1 MLFLQRIYYELE
13 LKENQKLLAT
23 ENEIQKIKT
32 MKSRFIFFCTF
43 AKLFN
48 ST

>member
-23 ENEIQKIKT
+23 ENEIQKKNEILFHIFLHFC
-32 MKSRFIFFCTF
+32 KSI
-43 AKLFN
+43 
-48 ST
+48 